1 MLTIAAVLAVML
13 TVNLLNNRWAREH
26 YLIVCLA
33 TSVVLIGI
41 ARAGGVTLAELGL
54 SRSTLANG
62 LLWSA
67 VVTGVIVAGYAIAFA
82 LPWTRKGFLDDRAAE
97 HSWRG
102 LLYHGALRIPL
113 GTALMEEV
121 AFRGV
126 LLALLATQ
134 FGIIWAVAIS
144 SVVFGVWHV
153 LPSLEFHAA
162 SAMTDRLGD
171 HRRAQLTS
179 VIGTVVGTG
188 IAGVGFCLLRIWTDS
203 LLPCIAA
210 HAALNGVGFVL
221 SWSLAKWW
229 RRREAAHRLHAHPAA
244 DGSLPTGPSGSSG
257 PTEPRDPSDP
267 GEWGGER

>member
-1 MLTIAAVLAVML
+1 MLTIAAVLGVML

-33 TSVVLIGI
+33 TSVLLVAI
-41 ARAGGVTLAELGL
+41 ARTRGLSYADLGL
-54 SRSTLANG
+54 ARDTWAAG
-62 LLWSA
+62 IFWSA
-67 VVTGVIVAGYAIAFA
+67 VVTGVIVLGYAIAFA
-82 LPWTRKGFLDDRAAE
+82 LPWTRKGFWDERAAE
-97 HSWRG
+97 HNWRG

-113 GTALMEEV
+113 GTATMEEI

-126 LLALLATQ
+126 LLALLAAH
-134 FGIIWAVAIS
+134 FGLIWAVAIS
-144 SVVFGVWHV
+144 SLVFGFWHI

-179 VIGTVVGTG
+179 VLGTIVGTG
-188 IAGVGFCLLRIWTDS
+188 VAGVGFCLLRIWTDS

-229 RRREAAHRLHAHPAA
+229 RRREHEHAPGPA
-244 DGSLPTGPSGSSG
+244 
-257 PTEPRDPSDP
+257 
-267 GEWGGER
+267 